1 MTELLGSP
9 HTAIHMAVWH
19 EFFVL
24 AGTGAATL
32 LGLLFVALSVNK
44 DSIAA
49 RPLLRS
55 LARQTFWSFGLVLIV
70 SLLCLAPE
78 RALSLR
84 GLGVSLTLGIL
95 AASLFSATAHWRT
108 LQESRRSGREA
119 SDRSQENQREYLLR
133 VGIYNTGLGCIF
145 LAGVGLWRGSVDSVR
160 WLLPAILLLGALA
173 LNNAWGLVLRVD
185 E

>member
-1 MTELLGSP
+1 
-9 HTAIHMAVWH
+9 MAVWH
-19 EFFVL
+19 DFFVL
-24 AGTGAATL
+24 VGTGAATL

-44 DSIAA
+44 DSIAV

-55 LARQTFWSFGLVLIV
+55 LARQTFLSFGVVLFV

-84 GLGVSLTLGIL
+84 GLGVSLTLGTL
-95 AASLFSATAHWRT
+95 LTCGSSAIAIWQT

-119 SDRSQENQREYLLR
+119 SAKRRENQREYLWR

-145 LAGVGLWRGSVDSVR
+145 VAGVGLWPGNADSAR
-160 WLLPAILLLGALA
+160 WLLPAVVLLGALA

>member
-1 MTELLGSP
+1 
-9 HTAIHMAVWH
+9 MAVWH
-19 EFFVL
+19 DFFVL

-55 LARQTFWSFGLVLIV
+55 LARQTFFAFGVVLIV

-84 GLGVSLTLGIL
+84 GLGMWLTLGIL
-95 AASLFSATAHWRT
+95 LTSVFSAKAHYRT

-119 SDRSQENQREYLLR
+119 SDKRRENQREYLLR
-133 VGIYNTGLGCIF
+133 AGIYNTGLLCVFI
-145 LAGVGLWRGSVDSVR
+145 AGIGLWHENVDSAR
-160 WLLPAILLLGALA
+160 WLLPAIVLLGALA

>member
-1 MTELLGSP
+1 ME
-9 HTAIHMAVWH
+9 AWH
-19 EFFVL
+19 DFFVI
-24 AGTGAATL
+24 AGGASAAL

-55 LARQTFWSFGLVLIV
+55 LARQTFLSFGVVLIV
-70 SLLCLAPE
+70 SLLCVAPE

-84 GLGVSLTLGIL
+84 GLGACLTLGAL
-95 AASLFSATAHWRT
+95 LTCGSSATAIYST
-108 LQESRRSGREA
+108 LQEDRRGGREP
-119 SDRSQENQREYLLR
+119 SGKRQNGQREYLFR
-133 VGIYNTGLGCIF
+133 VGIYNAGLLCVFI
-145 LAGVGLWRGSVDSVR
+145 AGVGLWRGNVDSAR
-160 WLLPAILLLGALA
+160 WLLPAIVLLGGLA

>member
-1 MTELLGSP
+1 
-9 HTAIHMAVWH
+9 MAVWH
-19 EFFVL
+19 DFFVL

-55 LARQTFWSFGLVLIV
+55 LARQTFWSFGVVLLV
-70 SLLCLAPE
+70 SLLCVAPE

-84 GLGVSLTLGIL
+84 GLGACLTLGIL
-95 AASLFSATAHWRT
+95 LISVFSATAHWRT
-108 LQESRRSGREA
+108 LQESRRGGREG
-119 SDRSQENQREYLLR
+119 SDKRRENQREYLLR
-133 VGIYNTGLGCIF
+133 VGIYNAGLGCVF
-145 LAGVGLWRGSVDSVR
+145 VAGVGLWRGNVDSAR
-160 WLLPAILLLGALA
+160 WLLPAIVLLGALA
-173 LNNAWGLVLRVD
+173 LNDAWGLVLRVD